1 MYTYHGQ
8 TLFLFIISAQTT
20 KKEHQMC
27 VWIEICHIIRMCSV
41 YFFFFFFQTNLATD
55 FVTTWLVHFIFK
67 TALAQNKLY
76 FTYLQD
82 NTLDKG
88 VNRRGKQ
95 LSCSLKTPE
104 NNASLA
110 ENAEKVQHIAR
121 AIGDTCMLFLVVM
134 TSLARQTH
142 YRRK

>member
-1 MYTYHGQ
+1 MYTYHEKTVFFFYSLSRPKQ
-8 TLFLFIISAQTT
+8 KRSIR
-20 KKEHQMC
+20 QMC
-27 VWIEICHIIRMCSV
+27 VWIETCHIIRMCSV
-41 YFFFFFFQTNLATD
+41 YFFFFQTNLATD
-55 FVTTWLVHFIFK
+55 FVTTWLVHFK

-121 AIGDTCMLFLVVM
+121 AIGDTCVLFLVVM